1 MTSMIRNKFIAA
13 IGLAVLLGSS
23 TFAQESRTIVG
34 QPMEGPIGI
43 VESVEQIQARTI
55 PFMVPDDYIVQ
66 GSQENEWS
74 PNKRPAPTALPG
86 STYPENAGGKNA
98 PAMRVFGTIAQE
110 FNSATLNDTG
120 AAPPDTMADVGPTQ
134 ILVALNGRVRVHDKN
149 TGALGALNTSLS
161 TFFQSVRAGQGTSD
175 PRVRFDRITQRWF
188 VSCITVAFPNRIVL
202 AVSSGPTITGTS
214 SFTFFGIDQSTV
226 TPAGNTGQLLD
237 YPGFGV
243 DANAVYIGG
252 NMFTSSSFAG
262 CSFFV
267 IRKSSVLGA
276 GPMVISA
283 FRNQPGIITA
293 HGADNADPAATIGY
307 FAGTSSQVFSRIV
320 LFRVNSPGGTPTLT
334 GPTNVTV
341 PTTTNPFAW
350 IPLGA
355 TRTVDAL
362 DERLMNVV
370 IRPNPTTG
378 TPTLWAAHSIETNS
392 AGVGTTAGDRDS
404 ARWYEFQNLATT
416 PTLRQSGTMLS
427 GAEAINYTVPTI
439 NVNGQGHMI
448 VAGTAGNT
456 TRGMGAAYAGRFL
469 TDPLGTTQVPAP
481 LISTNTVFNRTDFG
495 TPMRWGDYSMVSVD
509 PDDNMTFWTA
519 QMYTSATNIYAVR
532 VFKILAPAPPASV
545 TLAPATVDTGF
556 SGNVVATGTSVN
568 GTGFYDPGTGFVK
581 RLTATVSG
589 TGVTV
594 NSVTFTSPTSVTLNI
609 TVAGGATVGA
619 RTVTITNPD
628 GQTTTAS
635 LTINNPS
642 NPVPVLTSLNPTN
655 ALTGSPDGTVTL
667 TGSNFIPGSV
677 ARVGGSA
684 RATTFVNATTLNM
697 TVTAADKL
705 TAGPLSITVFNPA
718 PGGGTSNALSFNVLG
733 RTVTGT
739 VALQNWGPGAAG
751 QPVTVSIYQGAT
763 LLGTATP
770 TLNASGQF
778 SLSLAFGSGTYEV
791 YVKASHWLQQVQSVT
806 FGTNASVSASFS
818 LINGDVDGDNEVGA
832 SDLSALS
839 SAFLSVVGD
848 SNFNAAADLDGDD
861 EVGTSDLSILSTNFL
876 LTGDSP

>member
-1 MTSMIRNKFIAA
+1 MIRTKLIAA
-13 IGLAVLLGSS
+13 LGVAAMLASS
-23 TFAQESRTIVG
+23 AVAQSSRTIVG
-34 QPMEGPIGI
+34 QPMEGPVGI
-43 VESVEQIQARTI
+43 SESIEQIQARTI
-55 PFMVPDDYIVQ
+55 PFMMPEDYVVQ

-74 PNKRPAPTALPG
+74 PNKRPAPSALPG
-86 STYPENAGGKNA
+86 STYPANAGGKGT
-98 PAMRVFGTIAQE
+98 PAMRVFGTVSQE

-120 AAPPDTMADVGPTQ
+120 SAPPDTMADVGPTQ
-134 ILVALNGRVRVHDKN
+134 ILVTLNGRVRLHDKA
-149 TGALGALNTSLS
+149 TGAIGALNTNLN
-161 TFFQSVRAGQGTSD
+161 TFFQSVRGGQSTSD
-175 PRVRFDRITQRWF
+175 PRVRFDRTTQRWF
-188 VSCITVAFPNRIVL
+188 VTCITVGFPNRIVL
-202 AVSSGPTITGTS
+202 AVSSGPTLTNTS

-252 NMFTSSSFAG
+252 NMFTTSTFAG
-262 CSFFV
+262 SSFFV

-283 FRNQPGIITA
+283 FRNQPGIITP
-293 HGADNADPAATIGY
+293 HGADNADPAATTGY
-307 FAGTSSQVFSRIV
+307 FVGTSSQVFSRIV
-320 LFRVNSPGGTPTLT
+320 LFRVNNPGGTPTLT

-341 PTTTNPFAW
+341 PATTNPFAW
-350 IPLGA
+350 VPLGA

-509 PDDNMTFWTA
+509 PEDNMTFWTT

-532 VFKILAPAPPASV
+532 VFKILAPAPPAAI
-545 TLAPATVDTGF
+545 TLSPATV
-556 SGNVVATGTSVN
+556 NVGTTTNVGVSGTSVN
-568 GTGFYDPGTGFVK
+568 GTGFYDPGASFVK

-594 NSVTFTSPTSVTLNI
+594 NSVTFTNPTSITLSV
-609 TVAGGATVGA
+609 TVAAGAATGA

-628 GQTTTAS
+628 GQTTTAT
-635 LTINNPS
+635 LTISSPN
-642 NPVPVLTSLNPTN
+642 NPVPVLTSVVPAT

-667 TGSNFIPGSV
+667 TGSNFIPGSI
-677 ARVGGSA
+677 ARIGGA
-684 RATTFVNATTLNM
+684 NRATTFLNSTTLTM
-697 TVTAADKL
+697 LMLASDKL
-705 TAGPLSITVFNPA
+705 TAGTRSVTVFNPA
-718 PGGGTSNALSFNVLG
+718 PGGGTSSPFTFNVLG
-733 RTVTGT
+733 RSILGTVT
-739 VALQNWGPGAAG
+739 LQGWNPGPNG
-751 QPVTVSIYQGAT
+751 QTVSVLVFQGAT
-763 LLGTATP
+763 QVANANLS
-770 TLNASGQF
+770 LNGAGQF
-778 SLSLAFGSGTYEV
+778 TLGGNFNSGTYNV
-791 YVKASHWLQQVQSVT
+791 FVKGSHWLQKVQTLT
-806 FGTNASVSASFS
+806 FGTNGSVNVSFS

-839 SAFLSVVGD
+839 AAFLSTFGD
-848 SNFNAAADLDGDD
+848 PGFNAAADLDGDD
-861 EVGTSDLSILSTNFL
+861 EVGASDLSILSANFL
-876 LTGDSP
+876 LSGDAP